1 MSPYYPADFFEN
13 EPYICKCR
21 TSEPGVFLSNG
32 NGKVNVIKFWHYSTS
47 ENFVMIPPV
56 EQITQKTNK
65 KINSAVKTK

>member
-1 MSPYYPADFFEN
+1 MPPYCPADFFEN
-13 EPYICKCR
+13 EPYVCKCR

-32 NGKVNVIKFWHYSTS
+32 GGKVNVIKFWQCSIS
-47 ENFVMIPPV
+47 KNLIIIPPI